1 MLEIRNRS
9 FDGAKAIWVPNAE
22 TGYIKA
28 EVVGEGDKAGTTK
41 VSLTLR
47 NTLMQTLTVG
57 SSCWRQRKE
66 RPQR

>member
-41 VSLTLR
+41 VS
-47 NTLMQTLTVG
+47 
-57 SSCWRQRKE
+57 
-66 RPQR
+66 

>member
-41 VSLTLR
+41 VNLTQ
-47 NTLMQTLTVG
+47 NTLIQIIIVG
-57 SSCWRQRKE
+57 SSCWR
-66 RPQR
+66 